1 MVLSNA
7 GASLAFAM
15 AAPYQDPAFDPKA
28 FRSRLQAS
36 FMARIVMKFGGTS
49 MAGIE
54 RIRHVANLVRRE
66 AEAGNQVAVVVS
78 AMAGETD
85 RLIQFCREASSLY
98 DPREYDVVVASGEQV
113 TSGLLAITL
122 QGMGI
127 NARSYM
133 GWQLPIRTTAAHAAA
148 LIDGIDVDVLER
160 VFADRGIAVIPGFQG
175 VAEDGSL
182 ATLGRGGSDT
192 SAVALAA
199 AMKADRCD
207 IYTDVDGVYT
217 TDPRI
222 VPRARKLAAI
232 TYEEML
238 ELASVGAK
246 VLQTR
251 SVGLAMRENIPIKVL
266 SSFDDRPGTMVVGD
280 DAIEEYQMERQL
292 VTGVAYDKN
301 EARVTLTGLPD
312 RPGSVAAVFA
322 PLAEAGIN
330 VDMIVQS
337 VPRAGQKNDI
347 TFTVPTASL
356 AHTTEALEAV
366 KGAIGFDEIL
376 TDTNVVKVSA
386 VGVGMRSNAGIAA
399 QMFQA
404 LADRGINILAITTSE
419 IKVSVLIAEEYTEL
433 AVRVLHTAYGLDDDG
448 EAA

>member
-1 MVLSNA
+1 
-7 GASLAFAM
+7 
-15 AAPYQDPAFDPKA
+15 
-28 FRSRLQAS
+28 
-36 FMARIVMKFGGTS
+36 MARIVMKFGGTS

-54 RIRHVANLVRRE
+54 RIRHVSNLVRRE
-66 AEAGNQVAVVVS
+66 VERGHEVAVVVS

-85 RLIQFCREASSLY
+85 RLVQLCREAASLY

-122 QGMGI
+122 QGMGL

-133 GWQLPIRTTAAHAAA
+133 GWQLPIRASGHAAA
-148 LIDGIDVDVLER
+148 LIEGIDVDVLER
-160 VFADRGIAVIPGFQG
+160 VFDGGGIAVIPGFQG
-175 VAEDGSL
+175 VTQEGEL

-222 VPRARKLAAI
+222 VPRARKLAMV

-251 SVGLAMRENIPIKVL
+251 SVGLAMRYNMPLQVL
-266 SSFDDRPGTMVVGD
+266 SSFEDRPGTHIVGD
-280 DAIEEYQMERQL
+280 DAIESSNMERN
-292 VTGVAYDKN
+292 VITGIASDKN
-301 EARVTLTGLPD
+301 EAMVTLTGLPD
-312 RPGSVAAVFA
+312 RPGTVAAIFA
-322 PLAEAGIN
+322 PLAGAGIN

-337 VPRAGQKNDI
+337 VPRRGEPSVL
-347 TFTVPTASL
+347 TFTVPAASL
-356 AHTTEALEAV
+356 AHTVEELRKAGE
-366 KGAIGFDEIL
+366 GIGFEDLL
-376 TDTNVVKVSA
+376 TNTNVVKVSA

-399 QMFQA
+399 QMFET

-419 IKVSVLIAEEYTEL
+419 IKVSVLIPEEYMEL
-433 AVRVLHTAYGLDDDG
+433 AVRVLHTAYGLDANEEG
-448 EAA
+448 E

>member
-1 MVLSNA
+1 
-7 GASLAFAM
+7 
-15 AAPYQDPAFDPKA
+15 
-28 FRSRLQAS
+28 
-36 FMARIVMKFGGTS
+36 MARIVMKFGGTS

-54 RIRHVANLVRRE
+54 RIRHVAGLVKRE
-66 AEAGNQVAVVVS
+66 AEGGNDIAVVVS

-85 RLIQFCREASSLY
+85 RLIQFCREASSRY

-122 QGMGI
+122 QGMGL

-133 GWQLPIRTTAAHAAA
+133 GWQLPIMTSGHAAA
-148 LIDGIDVDVLER
+148 LIETIDAKVLER
-160 VFADRGIAVIPGFQG
+160 VFAEGGIAVIPGFQG
-175 VAEDGSL
+175 VTEHGDV

-199 AMKADRCD
+199 AVKADRCD

-222 VPRARKLAAI
+222 VPRARKLPAV

-251 SVGLAMRENIPIKVL
+251 SVGLAMREKVPVRVL
-266 SSFDDRPGTMVVGD
+266 SSFEDRPGTWVVGD
-280 DAIEEYQMERQL
+280 DRIGEFDMERQL
-292 VTGVAYDKN
+292 ITGIAYDKN
-301 EARVTLTGLPD
+301 EARITLTGVPNKA
-312 RPGSVAAVFA
+312 GAVAAIFA
-322 PLAEAGIN
+322 PLAEASIN

-337 VPRAGQKNDI
+337 VPREGQESDL
-347 TFTVPTASL
+347 TFTVPTAAL
-356 AHTTEALEAV
+356 AQSRAILEERQA
-366 KGAIGFDEIL
+366 AIAFKEIL

-399 QMFQA
+399 QMFEA
-404 LADRGINILAITTSE
+404 LAERGINILAISTSE
-419 IKVSVLIAEEYTEL
+419 IKVSVLIPEEYTEL
-433 AVRVLHTAYGLDDDG
+433 AVRVLHTSYGLDAEEG
-448 EAA
+448 E

>member
-1 MVLSNA
+1 
-7 GASLAFAM
+7 
-15 AAPYQDPAFDPKA
+15 
-28 FRSRLQAS
+28 
-36 FMARIVMKFGGTS
+36 MARIVMKFGGTS

-54 RIRHVANLVRRE
+54 RIRHVAARVK
-66 AEAGNQVAVVVS
+66 AEVDAGNQIAVVVS

-85 RLIQFCREASSLY
+85 RLVQLCREAASLY

-122 QGMGI
+122 QGMGL

-133 GWQLPIRTTAAHAAA
+133 GWQLPIRASGHSSA
-148 LIDGIDVDVLER
+148 LIEGIDVDVLER
-160 VFADRGIAVIPGFQG
+160 VFDGGGIAVIPGFQG
-175 VAEDGSL
+175 VTKDGAV

-222 VPRARKLAAI
+222 VPRARKLDLV

-251 SVGLAMRENIPIKVL
+251 SVGLAMRYNMPLQVL
-266 SSFDDRPGTMVVGD
+266 SSFEDRPGTMIVSD
-280 DAIEEYQMERQL
+280 EAIEDNDMERN
-292 VTGVAYDKN
+292 VITGIAYDKN
-301 EARVTLTGLPD
+301 EARVTLIGIPD
-312 RPGSVAAVFA
+312 RPGMVAAIFG
-322 PLAEAGIN
+322 PLADANIN
-330 VDMIVQS
+330 VDMIVQNI
-337 VPRAGQKNDI
+337 PRPGEASDL

-356 AHTTEALEAV
+356 AHAVAELE
-366 KGAIGFDEIL
+366 KIRSEIGFGQIL
-376 TDTNVVKVSA
+376 TDTNVVKISA

-399 QMFQA
+399 LMFRT
-404 LADRGINILAITTSE
+404 LAERGINIVAITTSE
-419 IKVSVLIAEEYTEL
+419 IKVSVLIQEEYTEL
-433 AVRVLHTAYGLDDDG
+433 AVRVLHTAYGLDAEE